1 MELKDLTDLIK
12 SRRSIRQWQN
22 KKVPADMLKQAVEA
36 AIWAP
41 NAGNMQNWHFYIVT
55 NRETINAMGDV
66 FEANAAIVA
75 SWIEEENLGEAAIK
89 WRQSASILRTAP
101 AIIAAAAEKYERPP
115 DKVIVTKAQ
124 TDPKAKQIHEWRS
137 ITSSRLQ
144 TVAAA
149 TSYLIL
155 VLHQMG
161 LGTLWM
167 TGPMQAKGEIEKI
180 LNVPSEEDIFALI
193 SVGYAN
199 ESPVPK
205 ERRPIDEVC
214 TVIK

>member
-1 MELKDLTDLIK
+1 MEVKDLTDLIK

-22 KKVPADMLKQAVEA
+22 KEVSLDMLRQAMET

-41 NAGNMQNWHFYIVT
+41 NAGNTQNWHFYAVT
-55 NRETINAMGDV
+55 NREIINAMGDA
-66 FEANAAIVA
+66 FEANAGIVA
-75 SWIEEENLGEAAIK
+75 SWLEAANLDEAAIK
-89 WRQSASILRTAP
+89 WRKSASILRNAP
-101 AIIAAAAEKYERPP
+101 AIIAAAAEKYERPA
-115 DKVIVTKAQ
+115 DKVIITKAQ

-137 ITSSRLQ
+137 ISSSRLQ

-180 LNVPSEEDIFALI
+180 LNVPSKEDIFTLI
-193 SVGYAN
+193 SVGYPDEN
-199 ESPVPK
+199 PVPK
-205 ERRPIDEVC
+205 DRRPFDEVC

>member
-12 SRRSIRQWQN
+12 TRRSIRHWQN
-22 KKVPADMLKQAVEA
+22 KEVSPDILKQAIET

-41 NAGNMQNWHFYIVT
+41 NAGNMQNWHFYVVT
-55 NRETINAMGDV
+55 NRETINAMGDA
-66 FEANAAIVA
+66 FEANADIVA
-75 SWIEEENLGEAAIK
+75 SWIEAENLGEAAIK
-89 WRQSASILRTAP
+89 WRKSASVLRTAP

-115 DKVIVTKAQ
+115 DKVIITKAQ

-137 ITSSRLQ
+137 ISSSRLQ

-180 LNVPSEEDIFALI
+180 LNVPSEEDIFTLI
-193 SVGYAN
+193 SVGYPD

-214 TVIK
+214 TIIK